1 LQGFC
6 GNFVPLFVTIGV
18 ERDSRDMGQFSD
30 GSFSVVFVGKSVDFV
45 VLWSATIEKI
55 AILVRLSNLSGEF

>member
-1 LQGFC
+1 
-6 GNFVPLFVTIGV
+6 
-18 ERDSRDMGQFSD
+18 MGQFSD